1 VAREHLD
8 AVAREDWAILP
19 RDANQLACTYEL
31 AEAAAHLGDAARG
44 RELLAML
51 EPYTGRNIINA
62 RAVNACGSSW
72 YALGRAATA
81 AGDLDAAEAHMRRAA
96 VHNRAM
102 GALPRA
108 ALAERRIAEL
118 QSSRS
123 ASSPA

>member
-1 VAREHLD
+1 MAREHLD

-19 RDANQLACTYEL
+19 GDANQPACTYEP
-31 AEAAAHLGDAARG
+31 AEAAAYLGDAARG

-51 EPYTGRNIINA
+51 EPYARRNIINA

-81 AGDLDAAEAHMRRAA
+81 AGDLHAAEAHTRGAA
-96 VHNRAM
+96 EKTRAM
-102 GALPRA
+102 GAPAPRRA
-108 ALAERRIAEL
+108 RRATYRQL
-118 QSSRS
+118 HPRS